1 MSEKISTYDNHSFP
15 YESRLDIPN
24 ESTKSIENKNLR
36 FKEWLAKLSL
46 LSKDFCKS
54 FQVFD
59 ADFKEIPE
67 VWLNIKAH
75 YNAEEAVEAKEDE
88 TGVLSTILKAKITN
102 GMQTLKEWEDMK
114 PKLVSFMI
122 RSMTDAAV
130 KRVEERDREAWLKAL
145 RTNDILSL
153 REQVRKSQVESGKA
167 TSLKDK
173 QDARDA
179 RYNVKLKAGE
189 RFEDFVKRIADADYM
204 CEVAGVIIPNDE
216 LRYCF
221 LQEMQN
227 YPNVAIHILATQF
240 LQLLVTEHEDS
251 NNPLVVKNPLIKD
264 IPTMIDAFRSTLIVS
279 NRTES
284 QMLSNKFTVNTM
296 NVNEDSSRSSRAPTK
311 FDNGEEGFQIED
323 NIYDIFQF
331 DNQDRFTGIKRFK
344 VIKNKHGKTEMK
356 PITNTESESF
366 NADKETSANKKKTKS
381 QLAVRKIMK
390 DKDCTYEEARKLF
403 GKCNNCGIDGHH
415 QADCRVK
422 NKEGSD
428 TYNTNENNSRNK
440 VQQDNTNKGSSYFG
454 MITDSSEDGDDRC
467 VYASYYHEEYILR
480 IM

>member
-130 KRVEERDREAWLKAL
+130 KRVEERDREAWLKAI

-153 REQVRKSQVESGKA
+153 REQVR
-167 TSLKDK
+167 
-173 QDARDA
+173 
-179 RYNVKLKAGE
+179 
-189 RFEDFVKRIADADYM
+189 
-204 CEVAGVIIPNDE
+204 
-216 LRYCF
+216 
-221 LQEMQN
+221 
-227 YPNVAIHILATQF
+227 
-240 LQLLVTEHEDS
+240 
-251 NNPLVVKNPLIKD
+251 
-264 IPTMIDAFRSTLIVS
+264 
-279 NRTES
+279 
-284 QMLSNKFTVNTM
+284 
-296 NVNEDSSRSSRAPTK
+296 
-311 FDNGEEGFQIED
+311 
-323 NIYDIFQF
+323 
-331 DNQDRFTGIKRFK
+331 
-344 VIKNKHGKTEMK
+344 
-356 PITNTESESF
+356 
-366 NADKETSANKKKTKS
+366 
-381 QLAVRKIMK
+381 
-390 DKDCTYEEARKLF
+390 
-403 GKCNNCGIDGHH
+403 
-415 QADCRVK
+415 
-422 NKEGSD
+422 
-428 TYNTNENNSRNK
+428 
-440 VQQDNTNKGSSYFG
+440 
-454 MITDSSEDGDDRC
+454 
-467 VYASYYHEEYILR
+467 
-480 IM
+480 